1 MKILIAG
8 AGEVGFHLIEKLCKD
23 DNEIF
28 VVDTQR
34 DVLDKLKEDYDIQI
48 DHGSI
53 IDSKFLHKSYL
64 KEIDLFMAITN
75 SDETNMIACKTAS
88 EAGAK
93 KTICRIRQ
101 INLNSEKK
109 QFSLKSLGI
118 DWVINPVSLV
128 ADELFKLV
136 LTPNIVDGHEFAAGE
151 VSMTGYRITSY
162 SKILNCSIG
171 QLEEER
177 FNGRF
182 QIEIIQRKDLSI
194 IPGKAEM
201 IRQDDIV
208 YFFYR
213 PGDYQLLRKIL
224 GYDHLQSKSRQIFIN
239 GGGHMGLRVALRLE
253 KANQNVKVIEK
264 DLARSY
270 HISEK
275 LQKAL
280 VLNFDGTDLKQLIAE
295 GIETADY
302 FISVTDNEQVNLTAC
317 LIAHQQGVEH
327 TICLVKQPE
336 LIQIIDQNTPISL
349 GISPRMLTARH
360 LVRFIQDSSTFN
372 YFSLLNS
379 QIEILET
386 RVTETAECLGQP
398 LCILDLPEN
407 VRIAIIVREGRFLIP
422 DGETELLPNDIILTI
437 LHRMDRQK
445 AMGVFKQPASEEAIS

>member
-23 DNEIF
+23 DHEIF

-53 IDSKFLHKSYL
+53 IDSKFLHMSYL

-136 LTPNIVDGHEFAAGE
+136 LTPNIVDSHEFAAGE
-151 VSMTGYRITSY
+151 VSMTAYRITSY
-162 SKILNCSIG
+162 AKILNCSIG
-171 QLEEER
+171 QLEEEQ

-182 QIEIIQRKDLSI
+182 QIGIIQRKDLSI

-213 PGDYQLLRKIL
+213 PRDYQLLRKIL

-327 TICLVKQPE
+327 TVCLVKQPE

-349 GISPRMLTARH
+349 GVSPRMLTARH
-360 LVRFIQDSSTFN
+360 LVRFIQDSGTFN
-372 YFSLLNS
+372 YFTLLNS
-379 QIEILET
+379 HIEILET
-386 RVTETAECLGQP
+386 RVTETTACLGQP
-398 LCILDLPEN
+398 LCVMDLPEN

-422 DGETELLPNDIILTI
+422 DGEAELLPNDIILMI
-437 LHRMDRQK
+437 LHRLDRQK

>member
-1 MKILIAG
+1 LKILIAG

-23 DNEIF
+23 DHEIF

-53 IDSKFLHKSYL
+53 IDSKFLHMSYL

-136 LTPNIVDGHEFAAGE
+136 LTPNIVDSHEFAAGE
-151 VSMTGYRITSY
+151 VSMTAYRITSY
-162 SKILNCSIG
+162 AKILNCSIG
-171 QLEEER
+171 QLEEEQ

-182 QIEIIQRKDLSI
+182 QIGIIQRKDLSI

-213 PGDYQLLRKIL
+213 PRDYQLLRKIL

-327 TICLVKQPE
+327 TVCLVKQPE

-349 GISPRMLTARH
+349 GVSPRMLTARH
-360 LVRFIQDSSTFN
+360 LVRFIQDSGTFN
-372 YFSLLNS
+372 YFTLLNS
-379 QIEILET
+379 HIEILET
-386 RVTETAECLGQP
+386 RVTETTACLGQP
-398 LCILDLPEN
+398 LCVMDLPEN

-422 DGETELLPNDIILTI
+422 DGEAELLPNDIILMI
-437 LHRMDRQK
+437 LHRLDRQK